1 MQRKALPGGA
11 PRSAWHDAVLPYLK
25 RSLLPGVVFGGAV
38 MLAVYYRSDMDWLRW
53 RQDAA
58 AVQRVVRRHAL
69 DAYTPLPLHC
79 PVPSLP
85 RLPPRGRSR
94 HRHELRCRASTEC
107 QRTPT
112 QQRCQT
118 RNKATRHS
126 PARDLST
133 FTCCFRLQE
142 ALSVPC
148 RASVAWPLKPP
159 ANCSAAPALL
169 SIARPGTTQRSIQG
183 TAWEAS

>member
-1 MQRKALPGGA
+1 M
-11 PRSAWHDAVLPYLK
+11 K

-69 DAYTPLPLHC
+69 DAYTSLPLHC

-85 RLPPRGRSR
+85 RLPPRGRFR
-94 HRHELRCRASTEC
+94 HRHELRCRASTTC

-112 QQRCQT
+112 QQRCQA
-118 RNKATRHS
+118 RNKAARHS

-142 ALSVPC
+142 ALPVPC

-159 ANCSAAPALL
+159 ANCSAASPLH
-169 SIARPGTTQRSIQG
+169 SITPLGGIQRNIQG
-183 TAWEAS
+183 IACEAPLKAAQRTGTSKRCAV